1 MLVFLQHRWASGRGL
16 LAALPQGVG
25 GRQSCHTQ
33 GEWRRYKTKKW
44 YKLQSWTFLTCDPRN
59 AEWLV
64 HCPQQV
70 ELGRRACT
78 KNCCKCGCFEEIR
91 TRAVAIAAF
100 GLKVLP
106 TALFQ
111 MSQSQPET
119 DLPTKAASLFR
130 NLDVFP
136 KVADEAR
143 ARSASGGATT
153 LSVALC
159 ILVLVVTEAR
169 LYSSIRTDQTLE
181 VDVSRGGKIAVD
193 FNITFHHLPCSL
205 MSVDSMDISGNCFIL
220 QQWL

>member
-1 MLVFLQHRWASGRGL
+1 MQAS
-16 LAALPQGVG
+16 
-25 GRQSCHTQ
+25 QSHCHLHT
-33 GEWRRYKTKKW
+33 
-44 YKLQSWTFLTCDPRN
+44 
-59 AEWLV
+59 
-64 HCPQQV
+64 
-70 ELGRRACT
+70 LGRRAGA
-78 KNCCKCGCFEEIR
+78 KNCCKCGR
-91 TRAVAIAAF
+91 LKKYARGVAVAAF

>member
-1 MLVFLQHRWASGRGL
+1 MTTKSWVGGTAPNKLNLVVEPAPRTAANA
-16 LAALPQGVG
+16 AAL
-25 GRQSCHTQ
+25 
-33 GEWRRYKTKKW
+33 KK
-44 YKLQSWTFLTCDPRN
+44 Y
-59 AEWLV
+59 A
-64 HCPQQV
+64 
-70 ELGRRACT
+70 
-78 KNCCKCGCFEEIR
+78 
-91 TRAVAIAAF
+91 RAVAIAAF
-100 GLKVLP
+100 GLKVSLP
-106 TALFQ
+106 KAPFK

-205 MSVDSMDISGNCFIL
+205 MSVDSMDISGNWFIL

>member
-1 MLVFLQHRWASGRGL
+1 MRRLRLLCKRHKVTVTCIHTWSSSRRQELLQMRPL
-16 LAALPQGVG
+16 
-25 GRQSCHTQ
+25 
-33 GEWRRYKTKKW
+33 
-44 YKLQSWTFLTCDPRN
+44 
-59 AEWLV
+59 
-64 HCPQQV
+64 
-70 ELGRRACT
+70 
-78 KNCCKCGCFEEIR
+78 EEIR
-91 TRAVAIAAF
+91 TRCCGCGIRFESSAHSS
-100 GLKVLP
+100 
-106 TALFQ
+106 FQ

-205 MSVDSMDISGNCFIL
+205 MSVDSMDISGNWFIL